1 MRLAIIGKY
10 GQLAQAA
17 QACAKIKKIKHVSF
31 SRKEFPM
38 QKALSF
44 ERLDEF
50 RPTHLLI
57 ASAYTFVDKAEE
69 EQGLAL
75 AINSFSV
82 GKLSEWCI
90 RNSVKLVYPSTDYV
104 FDGNAGNYR
113 FSDKVNPVNFYGKT
127 KMLGE
132 VEAQRVPGS
141 IIARTSW
148 LYGIGPNHFPE
159 KIIQA
164 ARRRKRIN
172 VVNDQIGSPTHV
184 FDFSERI
191 FELIKMDAEGIFHV
205 SSQGHVSWFDFA
217 SRILELKSIETE
229 IKPIS
234 TESLG
239 LAAKRPKK
247 SILIEDRWESLG
259 LKKMPHWEYSLKNLY
274 LQYSFND

>member
-17 QACAKIKKIKHVSF
+17 QACAQIKKIKYVSF

-50 RPTHLLI
+50 RPTHVLI

-82 GKLSEWCI
+82 GQLSEWCI
-90 RNSVKLVYPSTDYV
+90 RNNVKLVYPSTDYV

-127 KMLGE
+127 KML
-132 VEAQRVPGS
+132 
-141 IIARTSW
+141 ARTSW

-164 ARRRKRIN
+164 ARRNKKIN
-172 VVNDQIGSPTHV
+172 VVDDQIGSPTHV

-191 FELIKMDAEGIFHV
+191 FELMKINAEGIFHV
-205 SSQGHVSWFDFA
+205 SSQGHVSWFNFA
-217 SRILELKSIETE
+217 SRILELKSIKTE

-239 LAAKRPKK
+239 LSAKRPKR
-247 SILIEDRWESLG
+247 SILLEDRWKDLG
-259 LKKMPHWEYSLKNLY
+259 LEKMPHWEDSLKNLY
-274 LQYSFND
+274 L

>member
-164 ARRRKRIN
+164 ARRRK
-172 VVNDQIGSPTHV
+172 
-184 FDFSERI
+184 
-191 FELIKMDAEGIFHV
+191 
-205 SSQGHVSWFDFA
+205 
-217 SRILELKSIETE
+217 
-229 IKPIS
+229 
-234 TESLG
+234 
-239 LAAKRPKK
+239 
-247 SILIEDRWESLG
+247 
-259 LKKMPHWEYSLKNLY
+259 
-274 LQYSFND
+274 